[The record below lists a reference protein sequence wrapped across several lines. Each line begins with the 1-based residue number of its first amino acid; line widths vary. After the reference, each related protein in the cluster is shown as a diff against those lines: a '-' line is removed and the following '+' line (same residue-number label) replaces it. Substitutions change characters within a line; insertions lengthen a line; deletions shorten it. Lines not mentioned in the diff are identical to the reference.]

1 MLQIVI
7 NGSRKALG
15 DPTTDLM
22 KTESTAL
29 VLLVVAVS
37 VSAIRVDW
45 NTNTGPIVPPT
56 STPAPVPQPPFRD
69 PAPVWEDQSDD
80 IPNPNPYRY
89 ILPPPSRP
97 KYNDITLEQRKQS
110 QQQQPQNGPQPTPQ
124 VNPTQTTS
132 STAAPTGQ
140 IIDKPQAN
148 QQQPASGVNGVP
160 QQPQQP
166 QSAHSQ
172 PPQQNFVPSLA
183 VQYVPNKGLKYYAV
197 VPKHTEVSYGSA
209 KQALLATND
218 LYHHQQQAQSK
229 HDKYDKLNGKYN
241 PKLKKYKAYEKVKYM
256 PYIVPCV
263 CHDLCHLLELECMET
278 RAHEGT
284 CRCSYRNE
292 HPVRSGV
299 TTGTSG

>member
-1 MLQIVI
+1 MRRNRQVSMIATPSV
-7 NGSRKALG
+7 
-15 DPTTDLM
+15 
-22 KTESTAL
+22 
-29 VLLVVAVS
+29 VLLLLATAN

-110 QQQQPQNGPQPTPQ
+110 QQQQHHHNHQTVAP
-124 VNPTQTTS
+124 VNPTLPST
-132 STAAPTGQ
+132 TAAPTGQ
-140 IIDKPQAN
+140 IIDRP
-148 QQQPASGVNGVP
+148 QQQQQQQASGVNPTGSPAQHTTVHHQP
-160 QQPQQP
+160 QQQPQQ
-166 QSAHSQ
+166 QQ
-172 PPQQNFVPSLA
+172 PHVVPSLA

-197 VPKHTEVSYGSA
+197 VPRHTEVSYGSA

-218 LYHHQQQAQSK
+218 LYSQQQQAQSK
-229 HDKYDKLNGKYN
+229 YDKYDKLNGKYN

-256 PYIVPCV
+256 PYIVYYDASKQQFYYTNVPANMIINNN
-263 CHDLCHLLELECMET
+263 L
-278 RAHEGT
+278 
-284 CRCSYRNE
+284 
-292 HPVRSGV
+292 
-299 TTGTSG
+299 

>member
-1 MLQIVI
+1 MGCLIAI
-7 NGSRKALG
+7 HDHLSMGYGSK
-15 DPTTDLM
+15 
-22 KTESTAL
+22 KTEPAAL
-29 VLLVVAVS
+29 VLLVVAAS

-110 QQQQPQNGPQPTPQ
+110 QQQHHQQPQNGAQPTPLA
-124 VNPTQTTS
+124 NPTQAST
-132 STAAPTGQ
+132 TAAPTGQ
-140 IIDKPQAN
+140 IIDKPQPN
-148 QQQPASGVNGVP
+148 QQPASGVNGVP
-160 QQPQQP
+160 PAQH
-166 QSAHSQ
+166 STAHSQ
-172 PPQQNFVPSLA
+172 PAQQQQHIVPSLA

-197 VPKHTEVSYGSA
+197 VPRHAEVSYGSA

-218 LYHHQQQAQSK
+218 LYHQQQAQSK

-256 PYIVPCV
+256 PYIVYY
-263 CHDLCHLLELECMET
+263 DAT
-278 RAHEGT
+278 KQQF
-284 CRCSYRNE
+284 YY
-292 HPVRSGV
+292 
-299 TTGTSG
+299 TSVPSNMVINNSL

>member
-7 NGSRKALG
+7 NDILGFVAL
-15 DPTTDLM
+15 LLQ
-22 KTESTAL
+22 KTEPTAV
-29 VLLVVAVS
+29 VLLIVSVIS

-110 QQQQPQNGPQPTPQ
+110 QQQQHHHHQQQPAQPATPAS
-124 VNPTQTTS
+124 PTQSPT
-132 STAAPTGQ
+132 TAAPTGQ
-140 IIDKPQAN
+140 IIDKPHQSN
-148 QQQPASGVNGVP
+148 QQPASG
-160 QQPQQP
+160 
-166 QSAHSQ
+166 AHSQ
-172 PPQQNFVPSLA
+172 PPQQQQQQQQQQHVVPSLA

-197 VPKHTEVSYGSA
+197 VPKHTEVSHGSA

-218 LYHHQQQAQSK
+218 LYHDQQQQAQSK
-229 HDKYDKLNGKYN
+229 YDKYDKLNGKYN

-256 PYIVPCV
+256 PYIVV
-263 CHDLCHLLELECMET
+263 SD
-278 RAHEGT
+278 
-284 CRCSYRNE
+284 
-292 HPVRSGV
+292 
-299 TTGTSG
+299 

>member
-1 MLQIVI
+1 MRRNHQFW
-7 NGSRKALG
+7 
-15 DPTTDLM
+15 M
-22 KTESTAL
+22 KTEPSAL
-29 VLLVVAVS
+29 LLLVVAVS

-56 STPAPVPQPPFRD
+56 STPAPVPQPPFRN

-97 KYNDITLEQRKQS
+97 KYNDITLEQRKRS
-110 QQQQPQNGPQPTPQ
+110 QEQHHQQPQNGAQPTPQ
-124 VNPTQTTS
+124 ANPTQTS

-140 IIDKPQAN
+140 IIDKPQSN
-148 QQQPASGVNGVP
+148 QQPASGVSGAPPP
-160 QQPQQP
+160 QH
-166 QSAHSQ
+166 STVHSQ
-172 PPQQNFVPSLA
+172 PAQQQQQQQHIVPSLA

-218 LYHHQQQAQSK
+218 LYHHQQAQSK

-256 PYIVPCV
+256 PYIVYY
-263 CHDLCHLLELECMET
+263 DAT
-278 RAHEGT
+278 KQQF
-284 CRCSYRNE
+284 YY
-292 HPVRSGV
+292 
-299 TTGTSG
+299 TSVPSNMVINNSL

>member
-1 MLQIVI
+1 MRRNHQFW
-7 NGSRKALG
+7 
-15 DPTTDLM
+15 M
-22 KTESTAL
+22 KTEPTAL
-29 VLLVVAVS
+29 VLLVVSAIS

-110 QQQQPQNGPQPTPQ
+110 QQQHHQQAQTSAQPAAPA
-124 VNPTQTTS
+124 NPTQS
-132 STAAPTGQ
+132 STTAAPTGK
-140 IIDKPQAN
+140 IIDKPQQPN
-148 QQQPASGVNGVP
+148 HQPASGAN
-160 QQPQQP
+160 
-166 QSAHSQ
+166 SQ
-172 PPQQNFVPSLA
+172 PPQQQPPQHVVPSLA

-197 VPKHTEVSYGSA
+197 VPKHTEVTYGSA

-218 LYHHQQQAQSK
+218 LYNDQQQAQSK
-229 HDKYDKLNGKYN
+229 YDKYDKLNGKYN

-256 PYIVPCV
+256 PYIVYY
-263 CHDLCHLLELECMET
+263 DAT
-278 RAHEGT
+278 KQQF
-284 CRCSYRNE
+284 YY
-292 HPVRSGV
+292 
-299 TTGTSG
+299 TSVPSTMVINNSL